1 MTRIII
7 IDDEKEA
14 RTNVQKL
21 LNAYCE
27 DFEILGM
34 ASGVQ
39 AGVEMINVH
48 KPDAIFCDIE
58 MRDGT
63 GFDLLDQFENPNFQ
77 IIFVTAYDDYA
88 IKAFRYNA
96 IDYLLKPINPKE
108 LQEAFKK
115 IQSSTSIQ
123 TTNQIENLKA
133 SIRNN
138 EFNMISLSNEDGLHY
153 VEVADI
159 IRLEGFKNY
168 TTFHLLKGKPILIS
182 KNLGYYI
189 KLLDSLIFFRCHQ
202 SHAVNLY
209 RVKRL
214 SKAGSLQVEM
224 NNGDQVP
231 ISRRRKDE
239 LEKALNELHNI

>member
-1 MTRIII
+1 MTRLVI

-21 LNAYCE
+21 LNTYCE
-27 DFEILGM
+27 GFEILGM
-34 ASGVQ
+34 AAGVQ
-39 AGVEMINVH
+39 SGVEMINSL

-63 GFDLLDQFENPNFQ
+63 GFDLLDQFDNPNFQ

-96 IDYLLKPINPKE
+96 IDYLLKPINPIE

-115 IQSSTSIQ
+115 IQSNTYKQ
-123 TTNQIENLKA
+123 TTNQIQNLKA
-133 SIRNN
+133 SLRNN
-138 EFNMISLSNEDGLHY
+138 EYNMISLSNEDGLHY
-153 VEVADI
+153 VETTNI
-159 IRLEGFKNY
+159 LRLEGFKNY

-182 KNLGYYI
+182 KNLGYYM
-189 KLLDSLIFFRCHQ
+189 KLLDSHNFFRCHQ
-202 SHAVNLY
+202 SHAVNLWL
-209 RVKRL
+209 VKRL
-214 SKAGSLQVEM
+214 SKVGALEVEM

-239 LEKALNELHNI
+239 LDKALKAIHNM